1 VKKKILII
9 ENFAEDFEKSRM
21 SYALYLINNN
31 YEVYTLLPEKADIVK
46 NPKINYIA
54 YDLNRNDK
62 GLYQLIKLSFKI
74 NHFINYYGIE
84 IIHSFRFQ
92 PNILNVLANMFSKK
106 QVVIHIT
113 GLGISFSKRS
123 FKYLF
128 LRSLTV
134 CIYNLLFIR
143 ANNIITQNDEDFID
157 LDLLNLFNKKN
168 EVIYGSGV
176 DTDYFNIYNP
186 DIESIEKRIYNGK
199 TLFLFAS
206 RLIYQKGLVDLI
218 KSFNLA
224 YEQNKNIHLI
234 IIGWIDNDNPDSFK
248 KHEIDEFDKLPF
260 ISFLGKTSKMLDYYN
275 LVDVFVLPSKYR
287 EGIPR
292 VLLEALSMSL
302 PVITTNTPGCKL
314 TVNQTFNGELVV
326 AGGIVEM
333 STAIMKMAKNEGLLS
348 DMGSHSRN
356 LALNKFSTRII
367 YKQFKDCY
375 E

>member
-1 VKKKILII
+1 MKKKILII